1 MSISIKYLD
10 KLKTEETLV
19 DVYTD
24 LYDDNFYGFIINF
37 NDDFLLLE
45 HFNEDLTYNGIII
58 FRREDITRI
67 KWGGNDLSSCLKL
80 IDNSARIKSVNDIR
94 IDSIESILDSISIM
108 YKHVTL
114 QIQNIDR
121 GMCIIGE
128 IEDMDDENIVIN
140 QFGTQSTLDRSF
152 MMIALEEI
160 TRVDAGGI
168 YETNLLKIYN
178 KAV

>member
-1 MSISIKYLD
+1 M
-10 KLKTEETLV
+10 V